1 MQLAKLIPVLKE
13 AARNS
18 VGIERHDNR
27 YFFDSDTVYFD
38 NLLGGY
44 IDGKYLVP
52 VRFGLK
58 HSRTGNTV
66 LYVVIDQNKI
76 PLSSLAEIKKT
87 EVVKTPALQTQTPE
101 ASRSVTYSVAQ
112 IIEFVNSGDVLRY
125 IPDEMLTEAQK
136 ITKYEAIAKTIE
148 KTNIKND
155 ERYIEFIKSGNLWEA
170 ARMVLAAA
178 RSNGYNSPV
187 VMHGTYDAR
196 IVDRYGQPHDGTV
209 FTIFDS
215 SKSRADEKD
224 GSAYFFTDNDKVAG
238 MYAQKSEFADEN
250 RYYYSEPKVYNAYLK
265 LGKTYTVDAKGNAW
279 NVVPIPE
286 GCTPKTYNGKTT
298 STQDSK
304 RGRNVRFKMSI
315 KSLENSLT
323 GATLAKYTL
332 EEMKSMRRIAM

>member
-1 MQLAKLIPVLKE
+1 M
-13 AARNS
+13 
-18 VGIERHDNR
+18 G
-27 YFFDSDTVYFD
+27 
-38 NLLGGY
+38 
-44 IDGKYLVP
+44 
-52 VRFGLK
+52 
-58 HSRTGNTV
+58 
-66 LYVVIDQNKI
+66 
-76 PLSSLAEIKKT
+76 SSSNGT
-87 EVVKTPALQTQTPE
+87 
-101 ASRSVTYSVAQ
+101 
-112 IIEFVNSGDVLRY
+112 
-125 IPDEMLTEAQK
+125 
-136 ITKYEAIAKTIE
+136 
-148 KTNIKND
+148 
-155 ERYIEFIKSGNLWEA
+155 
-170 ARMVLAAA
+170 AAA

-209 FTIFDS
+209 FTVFDS

-304 RGRNVRFKMSI
+304 RVCVRSETCG
-315 KSLENSLT
+315 S
-323 GATLAKYTL
+323 
-332 EEMKSMRRIAM
+332 R